1 MIYAKSQEYVIRWE
15 LISYASNHGIRAA
28 SRAFD
33 CSRNTVR
40 KWLRRYDEEGKRG
53 LFDRSRAPKQIP
65 HKTSLEVESLVVK
78 FRKRIPCYG
87 PRRLKE
93 EFGIPCSTG
102 AISRILREKGLSRR
116 KKKKYQKKNDLR
128 AVKAR
133 YKPFERLQM
142 DVKYLTDIPF
152 YWSFMTKY
160 KLPKYQFTVRDV
172 KTGAIFL
179 AYGEEK
185 TLTYSVR
192 VAHRL
197 LDHLAENGVDIRKTT
212 IQTDNGSEF
221 SGTSKPGKKKGFVH
235 EIENILKSNHEFIP
249 PACPNA
255 NADVESSHALIEH
268 EFFEI
273 ESFSGKNDFLN
284 RVTTY
289 QHWFNLLRKNSY
301 KGKKTP
307 LDLLLEWKGTSI
319 KEEVFMLPPI
329 ILGNI
334 LKQPKYVP
342 RINLPDGQ
350 AGRQVGQHVPELAE
364 NSLNN
369 T

>member
-1 MIYAKSQEYVIRWE
+1 MIYAKSQEFVLRWE
-15 LISYASNHGIRAA
+15 LISYASDRGIRAA
-28 SRAFD
+28 SRAFC

-40 KWLRRYDEEGKRG
+40 KWLRRYHDEGKSG
-53 LFDRSRAPKQIP
+53 LLDRSRAPKRIP
-65 HKTSLEVESLVVK
+65 HKTSAEVESMVVK
-78 FRKRIPCYG
+78 FKKRVPYYG
-87 PRRLKE
+87 ARRLKE
-93 EFGIPCSTG
+93 EFDLPCSTG
-102 AISRILREKGLSRR
+102 AISRILKEKGLTRR
-116 KKKKYQKKNDLR
+116 KRKKYQKKRDLR

-152 YWSFMTKY
+152 YWSYMKRY
-160 KLPKYQFTVRDV
+160 RLPKYQFTVRDV

-185 TLTYSVR
+185 TVTYSVR

-197 LDHLAENGVDIRKTT
+197 LNHLAEYGVDIRKVT

-221 SGTSKPGKKKGFVH
+221 SGISKPGKKKGFVH
-235 EIENILKSNHEFIP
+235 EVEEVLKSKHEFIP

-268 EFFEI
+268 EFFDI
-273 ESFSGKNDFLN
+273 ESFSGGDDFLN

-307 LDLLLEWKGTSI
+307 LDLLIEWTCPSVRRGGTSI

-329 ILGNI
+329 ILGDI
-334 LKQPKYVP
+334 LKQPKYTP
-342 RINLPDGQ
+342 RKN
-350 AGRQVGQHVPELAE
+350 RQGGSTS
-364 NSLNN
+364 N
-369 T
+369 